1 MFAVGQRWISDTE
14 LELGLGMVDEID
26 GRQVLIYFPATDE
39 SRRYAMANAPL
50 TRVRFNV
57 GDCIQFQQNNEEAD
71 TPIITEV
78 EVIDL
83 REQNGVIFYDDGKS
97 WIPETSLSGLIQL
110 NQASDR
116 LFSGQLDK
124 LKAYELRLSALQKT
138 SQLKADDQYGFAG
151 ARTQL
156 LPHQLYIAQQVSD
169 REVPRVLL
177 ADEVGLGKTIE
188 AGLIL
193 HRLLLLGRIER
204 VLILLPDNLI
214 HQWLVEMLRRFN
226 LAFSVMDEER
236 CVTFEMEYPQANP
249 FQQQRLVLGSLDE
262 LANREHRVSQLLESE
277 WDLVIVDE
285 AHHLQ
290 WSPDENAVDNAY
302 RLVEALATR
311 CPGLLLLTA
320 TPEQLGIEG
329 HFARLRLLDP
339 VRFHDL
345 EAFIKEEQ
353 TYRPVAEA
361 ARSLLDQQSLTE
373 PQITELNQWLDEPAC
388 SNPDDQQRQQW
399 LQQLID
405 RHGTG
410 RVLFRNTRSAIKGFP
425 QRHLVPAPLPLPDA
439 YLASDPIEVP
449 AIENSYEASLY
460 PERNLADWY
469 SHDPRI
475 EWLIQLLKQHKGQ
488 KILLICHRAATVL
501 ELNEQLRQREGL
513 HCALFHEGLTIIE
526 RDRAAA
532 YFSDPEYGCQ
542 LMLCSEIG
550 SEGRN
555 FQFSHHLVMFD
566 LPLNCDLIEQ
576 RIGRL
581 DRIGQQH
588 EIQIHVPYFEGHASE
603 ALVQIYHRGLDLFES
618 TRVSAQGLL
627 EQHFEQITELT
638 GSFGSTNTE
647 ALNQLI
653 EQLIPERQ
661 ALDLALEQG
670 RDWLLERHSCDE
682 QQASKIV
689 EALQKSDQQN
699 AEQLQPFVDKVCD
712 LYGIE
717 QDYHSADCHILRPGD
732 HMVYPQFPHL
742 PEEGLTYTCS
752 REVAVSRDEI
762 QFFSW
767 EHPLICG
774 AMELLLNES
783 LGNSCVA
790 YLENHGYKT
799 GQFYLQ
805 VQFVLSCQAPKYLQ
819 LQRYLPTAGLRLSA
833 LPDGSLQQGE
843 LGTIDVLQNIDKK
856 TAILLVDNMRAP
868 IQKTLKQ
875 VEQVGQQQLP
885 QLLKRGLEKV
895 DQEYDAEIR
904 RLKELKK
911 RNPNI
916 RQQEIDSLQLK
927 QQQLRQ
933 HIEQAKLR
941 VDSIRVIFCG

>member
-26 GRQVLIYFPATDE
+26 GRHVLIYFPATDE
-39 SRRYAMANAPL
+39 SRRYAIANAPL
-50 TRVRFNV
+50 TRVRFKI
-57 GDCIQFQQNNEEAD
+57 GDLVQLEPGEGQSIN
-71 TPIITEV
+71 EV
-78 EVIDL
+78 EVVGL
-83 REQNGVIFYDDGKS
+83 QEQNDVIFYDDGTN

-110 NQASDR
+110 NQAADR
-116 LFSGQLDK
+116 FFSGQLDK
-124 LKAYELRLSALQKT
+124 LKAYELRRFALQKT
-138 SQLKADDQYGFAG
+138 ATLNADNHYGLAG

-193 HRLLLLGRIER
+193 HRLLLLGRIEK

-214 HQWLVEMLRRFN
+214 HQWLVEMVRRFN

-236 CVTFEMEYPQANP
+236 CLTFEIEHPDANP
-249 FQQQRLVLGSLDE
+249 FQQQQLVLASLDDM
-262 LANREHRVSQLLESE
+262 ATRPNRASQLLEVK

-285 AHHLQ
+285 AHHLH
-290 WSPDENAVDNAY
+290 WSSDGSAVDNRY
-302 RLVEALATR
+302 RLVEALAAK

-320 TPEQLGIEG
+320 TPEQLGVEG

-339 VRFHDL
+339 ERFHDL
-345 EAFIKEEQ
+345 ETFVKEEQ
-353 TYRPVAEA
+353 SYRPVAQA
-361 ARSLLDQQSLTE
+361 ARSLLSEQSLTT
-373 PQITELNQWLDEPAC
+373 PQIKTLEQWLDGPVTAEPGEL
-388 SNPDDQQRQQW
+388 QRQKW

-425 QRHLVPAPLPLPDA
+425 QRCFVPSPLVLPEA
-439 YLASDPIEVP
+439 YQMLQSDLNGGQADESCV
-449 AIENSYEASLY
+449 EASLY
-460 PERNLADWY
+460 PERILADW
-469 SHDPRI
+469 SEHDPRI
-475 EWLIQLLKQHKGQ
+475 EWLIQLLKQHPKE
-488 KILLICHRAATVL
+488 KILLICHRAETVL
-501 ELNEQLRQREGL
+501 TLSEQLRLRQGI
-513 HCALFHEGLTIIE
+513 HCAVFHEGMTILE

-532 YFSDPEYGCQ
+532 YFSDLEYGCQ

-555 FQFSHHLVMFD
+555 FQFAHHMVMFD
-566 LPLNCDLIEQ
+566 IPLNCDLLEQ

-581 DRIGQQH
+581 DRIGQLH
-588 EIQIHVPYFEGHASE
+588 DIQIYVPYFEHHGSE
-603 ALVQIYHRGLDLFES
+603 ALVQIYDQGFDLFES
-618 TRVSAQGLL
+618 TRASAQSML
-627 EQHFEQITELT
+627 ENHFEEITKVIQQFSQQ
-638 GSFGSTNTE
+638 GSE
-647 ALNQLI
+647 ALQQLI
-653 EQLIPERQ
+653 AQLIPERQ

-670 RDWLLERHSCDE
+670 RDWLLEQNSCDD
-682 QQASKIV
+682 QSAAKIV
-689 EALQKSDQQN
+689 QAIAQNDQISDQ
-699 AEQLQPFVDKVCD
+699 ELQPFIDQVCD

-774 AMELLLNES
+774 AFELLLNEP

-790 YLENHGYKT
+790 YLDKHAYKT
-799 GQFYLQ
+799 GQFFLQ
-805 VQFVLSCQAPKYLQ
+805 VQFVLSCQAPKSLQ
-819 LQRYLPTAGLRLSA
+819 LQRYLPAASLYLTAM
-833 LPDGSLQQGE
+833 PDGTQKGGAIAELQG
-843 LGTIDVLQNIDKK
+843 LQDIDKK
-856 TAILLVDNMRAP
+856 TAVMLVNNMRDP
-868 IQKTLKQ
+868 VQKTLKQ
-875 VEQVGQQQLP
+875 VEETGQGYLP
-885 QLLKRGLEKV
+885 KLVERALEKV
-895 DQEYDAEIR
+895 DQEHVGEIS
-904 RLKELKK
+904 RLEVLKQ

-916 RQQEIDSLQLK
+916 RQQEIDSLRSQQKQLT
-927 QQQLRQ
+927 QYIQ
-933 HIEQAKLR
+933 QAKLR
-941 VDSIRVIFCG
+941 MDSVRVVFCG